1 MEGNKSLNCNHSET
15 IHDGMG
21 RIEVS
26 SIPLPETVKLHN
38 GTYTYSGKV
47 LIAYRTEK
55 DMHIEDFYN
64 LAVLDDEGTNL
75 QVIFSDVIPTKP
87 KANGIRFMPFQDNKR
102 VLLGDYVL
110 ECTPDIDSCITAN
123 LIPVVYP
130 ASISDDVNT
139 THHWSEII
147 IAPDNKHISWTI
159 LRAGG
164 GAAAIGELVRHS
176 DAYTVE
182 KVQLISTVS
191 AFENDPDNPG
201 FVVPQPLR
209 GGEVK
214 QFIRGGNAISIVG
227 AKQNATTDSII
238 QDLTSEE
245 LTQITYTPGYDETTI
260 LSPDE
265 RLGIVMSS
273 RFSPQTDPAIFGL
286 MPRPFGPLSTAGM
299 MWSMYTYAISG
310 VRNFRKGNIGPAL
323 IDIDRSM
330 NEQGY
335 KGIQLTTDEDW
346 IYVSPISWHPDSKRG
361 MWLEMLRGSGGSQM
375 RLQHVK
381 LLDYKP
387 GPSIPFVTT
396 TDNIPYGVKD
406 LSVLNSV
413 DPITEGNIKGKKS
426 GHISFIRSSKGH
438 SGDNVVEYINFS
450 DDGVNFYNG
459 YEKAHYDLTG
469 ENRFE
474 AKVKLTGAKGGEM
487 NFRAAFSAVFGSR
500 SSELLPSKLLFEADE
515 DGKSKSYGYAE
526 YDGVKLNIEDLLE

>member
-1 MEGNKSLNCNHSET
+1 MFIMESNISLNQNHSEKY
-15 IHDGMG
+15 HDGIG
-21 RIEVS
+21 RIEVDT
-26 SIPLPETVKLHN
+26 IPLPESVKLVN

-47 LIAYRTEK
+47 LIAYKTEK
-55 DMHIEDFYN
+55 DMDVEDFYN
-64 LAVLDDEGTNL
+64 VATLDDDGTNFR
-75 QVIFSDVIPTKP
+75 VIFSDVIPAKP

-110 ECTPDIDSCITAN
+110 ECTPDIDSCPNAN
-123 LIPVVYP
+123 LIPVIYP
-130 ASISDDVNT
+130 ESISDDVNT

-147 IAPDNKHISWTI
+147 IAPDNKHISWTL

-164 GAAAIGELVRHS
+164 AAAAIGELVRS
-176 DAYTVE
+176 ADNYVIENA
-182 KVQLISTVS
+182 QLISTL
-191 AFENDPDNPG
+191 ANFKEDPDHPG

-227 AKQNATTDSII
+227 AKHSATTDSII

-273 RFSPQTDPAIFGL
+273 RFSPKTDPAIFGL
-286 MPRPFGPLSTAGM
+286 MPRPYGPLSSAGM
-299 MWSMYTYAISG
+299 MWSLYTYAITG

-323 IDIDRSM
+323 IEVDRSM
-330 NEQGY
+330 NEPGY
-335 KGIQLTTDEDW
+335 KGVQLTKDENW
-346 IYVSPISWHPDSKRG
+346 VYVSPISWHPDSKRG

-387 GPSIPFVTT
+387 GPPIPIVTT

-406 LSVLNSV
+406 LTALNSV
-413 DPITEGNIKGKKS
+413 EQINEGKIKGKKS
-426 GHISFIRSSKGH
+426 GHISFTRKSEGH
-438 SGDNVVEYINFS
+438 SGNNEVEYINYS

-459 YEKAHYDLTG
+459 YEKTRYNLTG
-469 ENRFE
+469 ENRYE
-474 AKVKLTGAKGGEM
+474 AKVKLTGVKEGEM
-487 NFRAAFSAVFGSR
+487 NLRAAFSAIFGAG
-500 SSELLPSKLLFEADE
+500 PSKLLFEASE
-515 DGKSKSYGYAE
+515 DGKPKSYGYAE